1 MRLTPDD
8 LPSAGYRLLSSL
20 NHQEIIPFVQD
31 HLWSKNPIARN
42 FRWLTLSL
50 LVVSIAFLAFAI
62 IRSPK
67 EWGHSLALFSYGL
80 ALSFLLAPIHEL
92 IHGVALKAVGAPAVQ
107 YTANW
112 RKLYFMAGSDRF
124 VANEREFYPIAFAP
138 FAMISLGAL
147 VLLIWNPLT
156 ATSLLFL
163 HTAFCV
169 GDFALAS
176 YMNEHRK
183 EGIVT
188 YDLMKEG
195 VSFFFILDKEKSLE

>member
-1 MRLTPDD
+1 MRLTPED

-20 NHQEIIPFVQD
+20 DHGDIIPFVEER
-31 HLWSKNPIARN
+31 LGSGNRIVRN
-42 FRWLTLSL
+42 YFRFTFL
-50 LVVSIAFLAFAI
+50 LLAAAVGLLAWNI
-62 IRSPK
+62 IRAPGQ
-67 EWGHSLALFSYGL
+67 WGHSVALFFGGMGL
-80 ALSFLLAPIHEL
+80 AFLLTPIHEL
-92 IHGVALKAVGAPAVQ
+92 IHVAALKAVGAPSVQ
-107 YTANW
+107 LRANW

-124 VANEREFYPIAFAP
+124 VADVREFYWIAFAP
-138 FAMISLGAL
+138 FAVISLGAL
-147 VLLIWNPLT
+147 ALMFWQPLA

-176 YMNEHRK
+176 YMNEHRE

-195 VSFFFILDKEKSLE
+195 VSYFFVREQDPGL